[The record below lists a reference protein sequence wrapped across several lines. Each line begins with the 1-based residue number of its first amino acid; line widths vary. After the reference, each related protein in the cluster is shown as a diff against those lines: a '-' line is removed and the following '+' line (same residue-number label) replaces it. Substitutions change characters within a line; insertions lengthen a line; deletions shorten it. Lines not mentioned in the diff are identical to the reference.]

1 MYKIIRANEEISEDA
16 LVIEIEFTY
25 IEEITAANYI
35 NYSRKGNKSVF
46 PNHKAI
52 IDAVKPI
59 LTKNGFNIISE
70 PYHTK
75 NPTSASTYYDTMIKA
90 KKSNSNKVVFIRI
103 SDHFLSKE
111 REDEKEPERKSKA
124 QKYLGINNVIRDKD
138 YFYFPITIQGKRY
151 TDWGKALSRIKQ
163 EIESYSKYDV

>member
-1 MYKIIRANEEISEDA
+1 MIRMIKANEEIPEDA
-16 LVIEIEFTY
+16 LVIDIEFIYT
-25 IEEITAANYI
+25 EEIIAANYI

-46 PNHKAI
+46 PNHKAV

-59 LTKNGFNIISE
+59 LTKNGFNIINN

-75 NPTSASTYYDTMIKA
+75 DPTSASTYYDTIIKA
-90 KKSNSNKVVFIRI
+90 KKSNTNKAVFIRV

-124 QKYLGINNVIRDKD
+124 QKYLGIDDAIKDKD
-138 YFYFPITIQGKRY
+138 YFYFPITVQGKRY
-151 TDWGKALSRIKQ
+151 NDWGKTLSRIKR